1 MNTRQDRT
9 RKQTQTKTKKTNPF
23 FIKCII
29 ALILCSGF
37 YTISRSES
45 EFARYMQNQI
55 RYALGHNTDFGAVY
69 QNAKS
74 AAIQLSS
81 VFFESGEVPVFEP
94 SEQAPMPSQDVP
106 AVETPA
112 PSAATGE

>member
-1 MNTRQDRT
+1 MDTRQRT
-9 RKQTQTKTKKTNPF
+9 KHKQNQAKTKKPGPF
-23 FIKCII
+23 FVKCII

-45 EFARYMQNQI
+45 EFARYMQNQV
-55 RYALGHNTDFGAVY
+55 RYVLGHHTDFRAVY

-81 VFFESGEVPVFEP
+81 VFFESGEVPAFET
-94 SEQAPMPSQDVP
+94 SEPTPSQSTLTDD
-106 AVETPA
+106 TPA